1 MIFPAKRSRWAE
13 CEERGIANFRF
24 PPFQAAFFFPGRN
37 THSRWIWKLI
47 VNSMVSMI
55 HFRMVEEKMKVSAL
69 STSRDERMSWQMHS
83 T

>member
-1 MIFPAKRSRWAE
+1 MKSKGLQIFV
-13 CEERGIANFRF
+13 FRL
-24 PPFQAAFFFPGRN
+24 FQAAFFFPGRN

-69 STSRDERMSWQMHS
+69 STSRDDRMSWQMHS